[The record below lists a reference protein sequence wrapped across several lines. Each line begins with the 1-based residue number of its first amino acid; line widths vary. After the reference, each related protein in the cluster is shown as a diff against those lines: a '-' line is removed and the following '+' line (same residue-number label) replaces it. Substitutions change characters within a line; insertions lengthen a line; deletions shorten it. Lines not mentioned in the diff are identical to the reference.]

1 MVKKEF
7 WLVTNKSEKNGENS
21 EGNAHASGAH
31 VSERQGSDDH
41 C

>member
-7 WLVTNKSEKNGENS
+7 WLVTNKSEKNGES
-21 EGNAHASGAH
+21 NAHASGAH